1 MDDRNNGGTGRA
13 GLLRAAVST
22 DQKFYSAKNEGQ
34 GFKNAAVTL
43 NKLGAP
49 PCHHWRLQGGWQP
62 HAAQL
67 GD

>member
-34 GFKNAAVTL
+34 GFK
-43 NKLGAP
+43 K
-49 PCHHWRLQGGWQP
+49 R
-62 HAAQL
+62 QL
-67 GD
+67 C